1 MTAKKSRR
9 RILQLTGSAALL
21 SLAGCASLTDNALDS
36 QEEQQTTTAA
46 DSQQNTSGTTTAENI
61 DQSPDEGN
69 GDSSQAVTR
78 KSEEIV
84 KPAGALMDA
93 PVEETDSTYA
103 VMGSS
108 DASAKVTF
116 YGNWKCP
123 YTQEFAVGGFLD
135 EIVREY
141 VTPGD
146 LQIEYRSLAYLGGEP
161 FLGEDA
167 PLSAQAGL
175 AAWDTDPDNYWS
187 YFAYVFKNQP
197 QERFDWGTTAQMKVF
212 AEEAGIEDVEAL
224 TTAIEQETYLEDVK
238 ATTEAAG
245 EVNVSTVPRLVFEDG
260 TMVRPTVDA
269 EKTRAE
275 IEAAIEN

>member
-1 MTAKKSRR
+1 MTGKKSRR

-21 SLAGCASLTDNALDS
+21 SLAGCASLTDSALDN

-46 DSQQNTSGTTTAENI
+46 ESQQTTTAENI

-108 DASAKVTF
+108 DASAKITL

-123 YTQEFAVGGFLD
+123 YTQEFVVGGFLD

-146 LQIEYRSLAYLGGEP
+146 VQIEYRALAFLGGEP

-175 AAWDTDPDNYWS
+175 AAWDADPENYWT

-197 QERFDWGTTAQMKVF
+197 QERFDWGTKEQMKVF
-212 AEEAGIEDVEAL
+212 AEEAGISDTAAL
-224 TTAIEQETYLEDVK
+224 TTAIEQDAYLADVE

-275 IEAAIEN
+275 IEAAVEN

>member
-1 MTAKKSRR
+1 MTEKKSRR

-46 DSQQNTSGTTTAENI
+46 ESQQTTATTTAENI

-69 GDSSQAVTR
+69 GDSTQAVTR

-84 KPAGALMDA
+84 KPAGAIMDA
-93 PVEETDSTYA
+93 PVEDTDSTYA

-108 DASAKVTF
+108 DADAKITF

-141 VTPGD
+141 VKPGD
-146 LQIEYRSLAYLGGEP
+146 LQIEYRALAFLGGEP

-175 AAWDTDPDNYWS
+175 AAWDTDPENYWT

-197 QERFDWGTTAQMKVF
+197 QERFDWGTKEQMKVF
-212 AEEAGIEDVEAL
+212 AEEAGIADVEAF
-224 TTAIEQETYLEDVK
+224 TTALDQETYLGDVE
-238 ATTEAAG
+238 ATTEAAA

-269 EKTRAE
+269 EKTRAQ